1 MTIDDYLLGHWHN
14 RQQAQS
20 NPHCF
25 SQCEIIWEKE
35 GDFFVSKNF
44 YRSQEHNP
52 YRHKRHKW
60 VQTSATTGI
69 MQNYRLDLTRHEA
82 VSYTHLRSP
91 RDSGQS
97 RMPSSA

>member
-69 MQNYRLDLTRHEA
+69 MQNYRLDLTRHEECDMML
-82 VSYTHLRSP
+82 SLIHI
-91 RDSGQS
+91 
-97 RMPSSA
+97 